1 MISVDMPMPLPVRQA
16 GNIGVFYS
24 RRRCRGF
31 TDSTTSQPSH
41 PPSVRLLRAD
51 ATAANASLTLSAV
64 GSLDTEKPVVE

>member
-1 MISVDMPMPLPVRQA
+1 MPLPVRQA

-51 ATAANASLTLSAV
+51 ATAA
-64 GSLDTEKPVVE
+64 